1 MYKPIKIHSTELDK
15 NIQFNQTTDIPNK
28 STQQTKKY
36 KITTKNLTNVS
47 LNVLKSRSKNAKI
60 LNLGNNNVT
69 EVQLIKYRPRRL
81 IKLKEQGNCKIPFTE
96 MGGNIFNS
104 ERINKSTDK
113 KIHYTNINNIGLNTT
128 FDKNIIDNFADNEFK
143 SYYIL
148 KFAKISEEFKKLKN
162 FSDLM
167 NENIDKRIFED
178 YFEKLSKLFLTQNNL
193 YIKNLEYN
201 NNSNFNLN
209 ENISTTNFNMDIPT
223 INFNETSKKHTRNYS
238 VQDIPTTSK
247 SVFFNTSNN
256 LNISSKITKYNEP
269 INNNNTYITT
279 LSSFNSSNLTNFKK
293 NMKSLFSTWSEIMT
307 YSIKFLSHIFKDFTF
322 YKTEYLNLKKAN
334 ITNETHLNKVSKE
347 LDELKKC
354 VNKFEISST
363 IYSQM
368 HKENK
373 INDLKKEFLSKENEY
388 KLIIYK
394 LEDEIRTLTILLDKN
409 KIYYNKY
416 LDLSKEIG
424 INRKEKEILRIKFNK
439 ELQDNNIQFLVEK
452 DLKDEL
458 YLKIEKLNKELNEM
472 KEVKNEEKKL
482 NVELQSIIKKLRIE
496 INEKKENIIM
506 LNEELDNYLIKYN
519 KIKSDYSTLLKDFK
533 LLEEKFYGMK
543 EIKIKEIDD
552 DKNNSQINEGKNLVL
567 NNLNKSDSTTT
578 PNNNSKI

>member
-1 MYKPIKIHSTELDK
+1 
-15 NIQFNQTTDIPNK
+15 
-28 STQQTKKY
+28 
-36 KITTKNLTNVS
+36 
-47 LNVLKSRSKNAKI
+47 
-60 LNLGNNNVT
+60 
-69 EVQLIKYRPRRL
+69 
-81 IKLKEQGNCKIPFTE
+81 
-96 MGGNIFNS
+96 
-104 ERINKSTDK
+104 
-113 KIHYTNINNIGLNTT
+113 
-128 FDKNIIDNFADNEFK
+128 
-143 SYYIL
+143 
-148 KFAKISEEFKKLKN
+148 
-162 FSDLM
+162 
-167 NENIDKRIFED
+167 
-178 YFEKLSKLFLTQNNL
+178 
-193 YIKNLEYN
+193 
-201 NNSNFNLN
+201 
-209 ENISTTNFNMDIPT
+209 
-223 INFNETSKKHTRNYS
+223 
-238 VQDIPTTSK
+238 
-247 SVFFNTSNN
+247 
-256 LNISSKITKYNEP
+256 
-269 INNNNTYITT
+269 
-279 LSSFNSSNLTNFKK
+279 
-293 NMKSLFSTWSEIMT
+293 
-307 YSIKFLSHIFKDFTF
+307 
-322 YKTEYLNLKKAN
+322 
-334 ITNETHLNKVSKE
+334 
-347 LDELKKC
+347 
-354 VNKFEISST
+354 
-363 IYSQM
+363 M

-424 INRKEKEILRIKFNK
+424 INRKEKEILRMKFNK